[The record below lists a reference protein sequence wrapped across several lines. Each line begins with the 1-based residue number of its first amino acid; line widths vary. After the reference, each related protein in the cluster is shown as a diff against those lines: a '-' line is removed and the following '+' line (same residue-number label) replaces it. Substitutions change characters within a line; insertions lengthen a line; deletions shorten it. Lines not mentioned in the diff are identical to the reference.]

1 MDTVLH
7 RARQHAV
14 AIGAVMVIV
23 ALLGGG
29 WWWFSQRGR
38 EVVFTIPA
46 QTSVRLAAGEDVQ
59 VLPET
64 IVLKR
69 NDTLIIHNE
78 DSESVQIGPF
88 LVMPGQRFIQQYYN
102 RGTYELLCSVHK
114 GDQIRIIVE

>member
-1 MDTVLH
+1 MNTVL
-7 RARQHAV
+7 ARMRQRGVVIGIAV
-14 AIGAVMVIV
+14 VIV
-23 ALLGGG
+23 ALLGAA
-29 WWWFSQRGR
+29 WWWSTQRGR
-38 EVVFTIPA
+38 EVVFTIPP

-64 IVLKR
+64 ITLQR
-69 NDTLIIHNE
+69 NDTLIIRND
-78 DSESVQIGPF
+78 DSENVQIGPF